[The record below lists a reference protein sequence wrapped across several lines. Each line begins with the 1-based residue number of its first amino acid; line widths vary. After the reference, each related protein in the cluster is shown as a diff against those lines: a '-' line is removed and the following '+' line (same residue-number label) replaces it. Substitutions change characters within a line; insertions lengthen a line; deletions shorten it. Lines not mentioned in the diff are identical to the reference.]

1 MSKVSHGRK
10 KPISIYCPISPAVD
24 KVLIP
29 LILFAVKLDWP
40 PPSDYVHFRE
50 GSAQCAP
57 SGHNSL
63 LPLDCYIHSFPACRP
78 CAGFRH
84 KCVDLVCV
92 RPVEVMYIMG
102 TGLLLLA
109 DYPCFCRRMSVKWY
123 TLPWFS
129 AASPTFQSRPN
140 AHLAAPR
147 RLLPSRHRYFIS
159 EELDDRVHLSGVCQG
174 QGMYF

>member
-1 MSKVSHGRK
+1 MYISGKVQRS
-10 KPISIYCPISPAVD
+10 V
-24 KVLIP
+24 
-29 LILFAVKLDWP
+29 
-40 PPSDYVHFRE
+40 
-50 GSAQCAP
+50 
-57 SGHNSL
+57 L
-63 LPLDCYIHSFPACRP
+63 LPAITLSFHWIATFIRFLR
-78 CAGFRH
+78 AGRVQGFRH

-147 RLLPSRHRYFIS
+147 RFTA
-159 EELDDRVHLSGVCQG
+159 
-174 QGMYF
+174 F